1 MNGEESNQKIFV
13 ELFLILQYVL
23 TLMWSVFVLQ
33 MQPILLQHYFEE
45 KKQRKMAI
53 IYCIIL

>member
-45 KKQRKMAI
+45 KNKERWP
-53 IYCIIL
+53 